1 MTTAS
6 RFKPTRPAHTYAPR
20 PSAESMIAALPK
32 PPAVCETLEGAVP
45 SMLSEAGRIQYL
57 YSQIQDLP
65 EDTRLLLKLHIQQLA
80 MHMIHA
86 GASDMD
92 AGGPA
97 ANESVWYRVDGVK
110 KPCEELG
117 SATKEQMDVL
127 ILSLLTDSQVQTL
140 ISNYS
145 IDFSYSIEGEET
157 NRPRRFRAS
166 VYFDEENLAINL
178 RVVRDEI
185 RPLDSLGFH
194 PSVQNGLLFSTVRD
208 GLTLIAGATG
218 VGKTTTLDAII
229 DANNRSVHGHI
240 VVIGD
245 PIEYRHASNQCMVRH
260 REVGRGVASYKDGI
274 VQAMHQDP
282 DMIVIG
288 EMLDAGTISAALDAT
303 DSGHRVFS
311 TIHSRSA
318 VESIERIVAEYPAVE
333 QERVRARLAEVLNC
347 IVAQKLCPIKGG
359 GRVLAKEVLW
369 VTPAVKAAIKNNNL
383 SEIYQMMWE
392 GGQAGMQTLE
402 QDLLRLY
409 RKGMISADVAISY
422 ANNKKRMRQML

>member
-1 MTTAS
+1 MQTAS
-6 RFKPTRPAHTYAPR
+6 RFKPSRPALPHAPR
-20 PSAESMIAALPK
+20 PTSEALIPALPK
-32 PPAVCETLEGAVP
+32 PPAVCETIEDTIPAT
-45 SMLSEAGRIQYL
+45 LSEAGRIQFL
-57 YSQIQDLP
+57 FDQILDLS
-65 EDTRLLLKLHIQQLA
+65 DDMRLMMRLHMHQLA
-80 MHMIHA
+80 IHMIHA

-97 ANESVWYRVDGVK
+97 SNDLVWYRIDGMK
-110 KPCEELG
+110 KPCKELG
-117 SATKEQMDVL
+117 SIPAEQMDVL
-127 ILSLLTDSQVQTL
+127 ILSLLTEGQVNQL
-140 ISNYS
+140 IKDYS
-145 IDFSYSIEGEET
+145 VDFSYSISGEET
-157 NRPRRFRAS
+157 SRPRRFRAS
-166 VYFDEENLAINL
+166 VYFDEENLAVNL

-194 PSVQNGLLFSTVRD
+194 PAVQNGLLFSNVRD

-229 DANNRSVHGHI
+229 DANNRTVHGHI

-245 PIEYRHASNQCMVRH
+245 PIEFRHTSDQCIVRH

-274 VQAMHQDP
+274 VQALHQDP

-288 EMLDAGTISAALDAT
+288 EMIDPATISAALDAT

-318 VESIERIVAEYPAVE
+318 VDSIERIIAEYPAVE
-333 QERVRARLAEVLNC
+333 QDRVRSRLADVLNG
-347 IVAQKLCPIKGG
+347 IVAQKLCPGKGG

-369 VTPAVKAAIKNNNL
+369 VTPSVRAAIKNNNL

-392 GGQAGMQTLE
+392 GTQAGMHTME
-402 QDLLRLY
+402 QDLHRLF
-409 RKGMISADVAISY
+409 RKGLINADVAMSY